1 MFKDK
6 VSNVIPEGAFYLWLD
21 VEDGQS
27 FSKNILEKEGLIV
40 LPGSYLSAEVNV
52 FNPGEK
58 YVRIA
63 LVYDFET
70 TEEALKRINNLL

>member
-1 MFKDK
+1 MLSIFGWMLETVNHSQKK
-6 VSNVIPEGAFYLWLD
+6 
-21 VEDGQS
+21 
-27 FSKNILEKEGLIV
+27 ILEKEGLIV
-40 LPGSYLSAEVNV
+40 LPGSYLSAEVNG

>member
-1 MFKDK
+1 MLKDK
-6 VSNVIPEGAFYLWLD
+6 VNNIVPEGAFYLWLD
-21 VEDGQS
+21 VRDGQS
-27 FSKNILEKEGLIV
+27 FSKKIFEKEGLIV
-40 LPGSYLSAEVNV
+40 LPGSYLSVEVNG

>member
-1 MFKDK
+1 MRGKK
-6 VSNVIPEGAFYLWLD
+6 NVNAPY
-21 VEDGQS
+21 
-27 FSKNILEKEGLIV
+27 SKLKHELVKALVKEGFFFG
-40 LPGSYLSAEVNV
+40 PWSFFSAVVNG